1 MDGTSQPA
9 RAGLAERLAP
19 EIARINFYRFCQLL
33 EQSQP
38 QTPPLGSTANP
49 ADDAVRF
56 RPHPG
61 MGFPVSE
68 LKNVERDA
76 EHPDAPP
83 TVRTTF
89 LGLYGVDSPL
99 PTAYLDFIAQ
109 RQDGH
114 EAVMAFLDI
123 FNHRVITQYYRI
135 WRKYNYPASFEA
147 GAVDDISRCLLG
159 LIGLGIPG
167 SEKHIATPV
176 SRFLALLSVM
186 RLPTRTAEGVTALV
200 ALLAPLTKAT
210 VAPHDPQPVIL
221 SSPAGLSKTSRISL
235 KTRVLLGSA
244 GTDVNSQLL
253 LKLYTADAAEA
264 RGWLPGG
271 QLHTDLL
278 VLLRVYLG
286 WRCQARLQLTL
297 PVSLLPPAQLGNRRV
312 QVSRTGILRASF
324 TAPATGTVTVSLG
337 RYQGLTPALFTCNRE
352 SITHVSYSL

>member
-1 MDGTSQPA
+1 MDRASQPA
-9 RAGLAERLAP
+9 RTGLTDRLAP
-19 EIARINFYRFCQLL
+19 DIARINFYRFCQLL
-33 EQSQP
+33 EQSQ
-38 QTPPLGSTANP
+38 QNAPLGSTDSP
-49 ADDAVRF
+49 ATDAVRF

-68 LKNVERDA
+68 LKNVERDVGN
-76 EHPDAPP
+76 PDAPP

-99 PTAYLDFIAQ
+99 PTAYLDYITQ
-109 RQDGH
+109 RHDGH
-114 EAVMAFLDI
+114 DAVMAFLDI
-123 FNHRVITQYYRI
+123 FNHRFITQYYRI

-147 GAVDDISRCLLG
+147 GAMDDISRCLLG

-167 SEKHIATPV
+167 SENHIATPV

-200 ALLAPLTKAT
+200 GLLAPLTKAT
-210 VAPHDPQPVIL
+210 VVPHDPQPVIL
-221 SSPAGLSKTSRISL
+221 PAPAGLSKNSRISL
-235 KTRVLLGSA
+235 KTRTLLGRT

-253 LKLYTADAAEA
+253 LKLYTEDAAEA

-271 QLHTDLL
+271 QLHSDLL

-297 PVSLLPPAQLGNRRV
+297 PVSLLPAARLGKQRV
-312 QVSRTGILRASF
+312 QISRTGILRASF
-324 TAPATGTVTVSLG
+324 AAPATGTVTVSLG
-337 RYQGLTPALFTCNRE
+337 RYQGLIPAFSIRNRE
-352 SITHVSYSL
+352 SMTHVSYSF